1 VCLACF
7 GSAILILTRL
17 VQLSLIPSLL
27 LVAVVGTV
35 YAPFLS
41 DLGVGNV
48 NELQLFAVALFA
60 LCEACNRRFLGGMV
74 LGVAIAFKPNTSL
87 LLVLWMGLILTDR
100 QIRRGIPT
108 LVGASVGVLTSVIAA
123 LPYFG
128 PAVWLDFAKSLPKT
142 LDRWYP
148 LENGNVGVPS
158 VVFELTR
165 IDVSWAMLSALCM
178 IFGVVLWKT
187 RAAALGRSRES
198 PITALGGPG
207 GDVGQLTV
215 LIAGLSGAIVVLSS
229 RLAWLH
235 YYVLLLPLWLYL
247 IRPTSEGQSPTTPD
261 MIRKGLAM
269 IAFLFCSR
277 WAYAMGSTAIQ
288 RDVMLNAGVAL
299 MVMLALYELWLLRRR
314 SAVAAI
320 ESWRK
325 RPRRSRRTD
334 SRRSL

>member
-1 VCLACF
+1 
-7 GSAILILTRL
+7 
-17 VQLSLIPSLL
+17 
-27 LVAVVGTV
+27 
-35 YAPFLS
+35 
-41 DLGVGNV
+41 
-48 NELQLFAVALFA
+48 
-60 LCEACNRRFLGGMV
+60 
-74 LGVAIAFKPNTSL
+74 
-87 LLVLWMGLILTDR
+87 
-100 QIRRGIPT
+100 
-108 LVGASVGVLTSVIAA
+108 
-123 LPYFG
+123 
-128 PAVWLDFAKSLPKT
+128 
-142 LDRWYP
+142 
-148 LENGNVGVPS
+148 
-158 VVFELTR
+158 
-165 IDVSWAMLSALCM
+165 M

-187 RAAALGRSRES
+187 RAAALGPSRES
-198 PITALGGPG
+198 PKTALGGPG
-207 GDVGQLTV
+207 GDVGQLAV

-235 YYVLLLPLWLYL
+235 YYVLVLPLWLYL

-277 WAYAMGSTAIQ
+277 WTYAMGGTAIQ

-325 RPRRSRRTD
+325 RPRGSRRSD